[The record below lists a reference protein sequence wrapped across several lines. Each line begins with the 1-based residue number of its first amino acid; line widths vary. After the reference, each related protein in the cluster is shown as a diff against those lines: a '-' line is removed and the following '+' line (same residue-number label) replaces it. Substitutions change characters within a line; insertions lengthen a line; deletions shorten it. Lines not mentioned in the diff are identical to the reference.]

1 MGRPSGHSV
10 SAHWD
15 RPRIVWYQGGHVTF
29 RFHAPVRQLLAD
41 AFRESGLTTV

>member
-1 MGRPSGHSV
+1 V